1 MISFIKG
8 NITEIYE
15 DRVVIECN
23 NIGYEIFVPSSAIS
37 GFSCD
42 EEYKIYTCMNVKEDG
57 ITLYGFRNIE
67 ERNIFKMLI
76 KVSGIGPKGAMSI
89 LSTLTVNEIKL
100 AIISD
105 DYKTIAKAPSI
116 GAKTAAKVT
125 LELKDKFNLD
135 EIGIGG
141 EELSDMSDISND
153 VLNDSIMA
161 LAALGYSKSK
171 SANAVRKAYKDNK
184 DADANTLIK
193 LALKKMI

>member
-23 NIGYEIFVPSSAIS
+23 NIGYEIFLPSSAIS

-42 EEYKIYTCMNVKEDG
+42 EEYKIYTYMNVKEDG

-141 EELSDMSDISND
+141 EELSDMSD
-153 VLNDSIMA
+153 SIMA